1 MINWKLRFQ
10 NRATL
15 WAIISL
21 VVSMAYRILDA
32 CGVIPPFSQDFILE
46 IAADVLTL
54 LGLLGVIVDPTTDG
68 VADSE
73 RAMGYEW
80 PWRDGDDYDG
90 TPTPGK

>member
-1 MINWKLRFQ
+1 MQINWKLRFQ

-21 VVSMAYRILDA
+21 VVSLTYRILDA
-32 CGVIPPFSQDFILE
+32 VGVIPPFTADFVLE

-68 VADSE
+68 VPDSA
-73 RAMGYEW
+73 RAMGYEQ
-80 PWRDGDDYDG
+80 PWKDGVDYE
-90 TPTPGK
+90 P

>member
-90 TPTPGK
+90 TPGK

>member
-1 MINWKLRFQ
+1 MQINWKLRFQ

-21 VVSMAYRILDA
+21 VVSLTYRILDA
-32 CGVIPPFSQDFILE
+32 VGVIPPFTADFVLE

-68 VADSE
+68 VPDSN
-73 RAMGYEW
+73 RAMGYEQ
-80 PWRDGDDYDG
+80 PWKDGEDYE
-90 TPTPGK
+90 P

>member
-1 MINWKLRFQ
+1 MINWKLRLQ
-10 NRATL
+10 NKATL
-15 WAIISL
+15 WAILSL
-21 VVSMAYRILDA
+21 VVSMVYRILDA
-32 CGVIPPFSQDFILE
+32 VGVIPTFSQDFILE
-46 IAADVLTL
+46 IIANVLTL

-68 VADSE
+68 VADSQ